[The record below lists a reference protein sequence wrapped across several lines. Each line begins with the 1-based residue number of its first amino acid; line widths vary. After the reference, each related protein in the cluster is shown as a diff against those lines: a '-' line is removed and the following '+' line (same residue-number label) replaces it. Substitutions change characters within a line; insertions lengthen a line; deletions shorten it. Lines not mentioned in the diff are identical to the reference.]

1 MVQLVLNLAHALVPG
16 AFTRRIHTKVSHD
29 TTFWEKL
36 LQCLFPVLPV
46 FCQKVLIDG
55 AGGGIDTAVLFRIIK
70 QFLTRGSVIRIRL
83 VLEHL
88 QFALQAGDLG
98 IKGRDFASLC
108 FQQSDSRRKSS
119 SVAQFLNRGRLLSS
133 SKFMLFSFCGLCSR
147 LLNI

>member
-36 LQCLFPVLPV
+36 LQCLFPVLPI

-88 QFALQAGDLG
+88 QFALQAGTLP
-98 IKGRDFASLC
+98 ASV
-108 FQQSDSRRKSS
+108 SSSPISRRKSS

>member
-36 LQCLFPVLPV
+36 LQCLFPVLPI

-98 IKGRDFASLC
+98 IKGRDSASLC
-108 FQQSDSRRKSS
+108 FQQSDFTQEIVIRRTVLEPRTSLEF
-119 SVAQFLNRGRLLSS
+119 V
-133 SKFMLFSFCGLCSR
+133 
-147 LLNI
+147 

>member
-16 AFTRRIHTKVSHD
+16 AFTRRIHTKVGHD
-29 TTFWEKL
+29 TTFGGKL

-55 AGGGIDTAVLFRIIK
+55 AGSGIDTAVLFRIIK

-98 IKGRDFASLC
+98 IKGRDFASLR
-108 FQQSDSRRKSS
+108 FQQSDFTQEIVIRRTVLEPRTSLEL
-119 SVAQFLNRGRLLSS
+119 V
-133 SKFMLFSFCGLCSR
+133 
-147 LLNI
+147 

>member
-16 AFTRRIHTKVSHD
+16 AFTRRIHTKVGHD
-29 TTFWEKL
+29 TTFGGKL

-98 IKGRDFASLC
+98 IKGRDFASLRL
-108 FQQSDSRRKSS
+108 QQSDFTQEIVIRRTVLEPRTSLEF
-119 SVAQFLNRGRLLSS
+119 V
-133 SKFMLFSFCGLCSR
+133 
-147 LLNI
+147 

>member
-1 MVQLVLNLAHALVPG
+1 MFLFMVQLVLNLAHALVPG
-16 AFTRRIHTKVSHD
+16 AFTRRIHTKVGHD
-29 TTFWEKL
+29 TTFGGKL

-98 IKGRDFASLC
+98 IKGRDFASLR
-108 FQQSDSRRKSS
+108 FQQSDFTQEIVIRRTVLEPRTSGEL
-119 SVAQFLNRGRLLSS
+119 V
-133 SKFMLFSFCGLCSR
+133 
-147 LLNI
+147 

>member
-16 AFTRRIHTKVSHD
+16 AFTRRIHTKVGHD
-29 TTFWEKL
+29 TTFGGKL

-98 IKGRDFASLC
+98 IKGRDFASLR
-108 FQQSDSRRKSS
+108 FQQSDFTQEIVIRRTVLEPRTS
-119 SVAQFLNRGRLLSS
+119 
-133 SKFMLFSFCGLCSR
+133 CGLCSR